1 MSTSSVLK
9 KTLMATAGATLI
21 ALKLGGVAQAAS
33 ITTFYGDD
41 DGFGVGQTTGTL
53 IDPDTSHQQRGEA
66 PLTDQRLVGGSFYF
80 PAFAPTGSFNPFR
93 INPSEIITAASLM
106 LQTGSFDS
114 GPNPVGGLNRIL
126 LDGLEVPSSFIN
138 GFSTVNGNQIETQ
151 TINLASSFFSLL
163 ADGLVSLV
171 GTYISEASG
180 SGSFQVDFVRLAIT
194 TQSVDPAPSQ
204 AAEPAPSQM
213 VDLAPSQSAQ
223 DVPEPASVLGLLVMG
238 TLGAGSTLKR
248 KQK

>member
-9 KTLMATAGATLI
+9 TLLMATTGATLI

-53 IDPDTSHQQRGEA
+53 TDPDTSHKKQRGEA
-66 PLTDQRLVGGSFYF
+66 PLTDQRLVGGSFFF

-93 INPSEIITAASLM
+93 INPGEIITAASLT
-106 LQTGSFDS
+106 LRTGAFDS

-151 TINLASSFFSLL
+151 TINLASSFFSRL
-163 ADGLVSLV
+163 ADGLVSLA
-171 GTYISEASG
+171 GTYISDASG
-180 SGSFQVDFVRLAIT
+180 SGSFQVDFVRLDIT
-194 TQSVDPAPSQ
+194 TQAADPEPSPMAAP
-204 AAEPAPSQM
+204 
-213 VDLAPSQSAQ
+213 APSQSAQ
-223 DVPEPASVLGLLVMG
+223 DVPEPASVLGLLVVG

>member
-1 MSTSSVLK
+1 MSNSSVLK
-9 KTLMATAGATLI
+9 TLLMATTGATLI

-41 DGFGVGQTTGTL
+41 DGFGVGQATGTL
-53 IDPDTSHQQRGEA
+53 TNPGTSHKQRGEA
-66 PLTDQRLVGGSFYF
+66 PLTDQRLVGGSFFF
-80 PAFAPTGSFNPFR
+80 PAFAPTGSFNPFK
-93 INPSEIITAASLM
+93 INPGEIITAASLT
-106 LQTGSFDS
+106 LRTGAFDS

-126 LDGLEVPSSFIN
+126 LDGLEVSSSFIN

-151 TINLASSFFSLL
+151 TINLASSFFSRL
-163 ADGLVSLV
+163 ADGLVSLA

-180 SGSFQVDFVRLAIT
+180 SESFQVDFVRLDIT
-194 TQSVDPAPSQ
+194 TQAADPEPSPMAAP
-204 AAEPAPSQM
+204 
-213 VDLAPSQSAQ
+213 APSQSAQ
-223 DVPEPASVLGLLVMG
+223 DVPEPASVLGLLVVG